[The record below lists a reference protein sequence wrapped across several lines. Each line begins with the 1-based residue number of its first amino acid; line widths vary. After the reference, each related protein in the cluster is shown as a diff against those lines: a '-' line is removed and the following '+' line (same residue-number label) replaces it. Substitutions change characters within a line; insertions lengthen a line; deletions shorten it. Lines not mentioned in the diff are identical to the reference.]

1 MFRRAPLQALSIIAL
16 TWGPACALN
25 SASASLP
32 LDGQWGGE
40 HALVTTSASG
50 THVEL
55 DCAHGDLS
63 GRIKADAHGAFKMS
77 GSFVRERGGPVRR
90 DAPLTSVS
98 ATYEGSVLSDA
109 LTLTIR
115 LADSSDPV
123 GPFTLIRGAAGH
135 VVKCRQAVG

>member
-16 TWGPACALN
+16 ACGSACALN

-40 HALVTTSASG
+40 HAVVTAAAAG

-63 GRIKADAHGAFKMS
+63 GRIKTDSHGAFEMS

-90 DAPLTSVS
+90 DAPLDTVS
-98 ATYEGSVLSDA
+98 ATYEGSVRSDA
-109 LTLTIR
+109 MTLTIR
-115 LADSSDPV
+115 LADSSEPI
-123 GPFTLIRGAAGH
+123 GPFTLIRDAAGH
-135 VVKCRQAVG
+135 LVKCRQTAG